1 MILTRGKNSVNKAV
15 WPDFHLW
22 KDGEKLCML
31 VSQSG
36 ILESDRTSCLQEQGS
51 EMKSLKRIAVLTG
64 GGDCPGLNAVIRGIA
79 KPAMLYYGG
88 TVIGILDGFEGLVD
102 GRMRELAPQDVSGIV
117 NLGGTILGTSN
128 KGDPFHFPVETPQGV
143 DILDCS
149 ENVIRNYRDWDL
161 DALIAI
167 GGDGTMH
174 IVDKFTDLGLNL
186 IGVPKTIDNDLSAT
200 DVTFGY
206 DSAVSV
212 ATEAI
217 DRLHTTA
224 SSHHRVMII
233 EVMGR
238 YAGWIALGS
247 GVAGGADVI
256 LIPEIPFQWEKVCE
270 HVIKRGKR
278 GSRFSI
284 ICVAEG
290 AKPAEGSLVVREK
303 DSKRTDP
310 IRLGGIGDLVGRK
323 VAEMTGLETRVTVL
337 GHLQRGGSPTPFDR
351 ILATK
356 YGSKALELV
365 LERKFG
371 HMVSLQGTEVTS
383 VPVKDAILKLRT
395 VPLDSQLVSA
405 ARAVGTSFGD

>member
-1 MILTRGKNSVNKAV
+1 
-15 WPDFHLW
+15 
-22 KDGEKLCML
+22 
-31 VSQSG
+31 
-36 ILESDRTSCLQEQGS
+36 
-51 EMKSLKRIAVLTG
+51 MKPLKRIGVLTG

-79 KPAMLYYGG
+79 KPAISHHGA
-88 TVIGILDGFEGLVD
+88 TVIGVLDGFEGLVE
-102 GRMRELAPQDVSGIV
+102 GRMRELVPRDVSGIV

-128 KGDPFHFPVETPQGV
+128 KGDPFHYPVETPQGV

-149 ENVIRNYRDWDL
+149 ENAIRNYRDWNL

-206 DSAVSV
+206 DSAVTV

-217 DRLHTTA
+217 DRLHTTGSA
-224 SSHHRVMII
+224 HHRVMVI

-247 GVAGGADVI
+247 GLAGGADVI
-256 LIPEIPFQWEKVCE
+256 LIPEIPFRWEKICE
-270 HVIKRGKR
+270 HVIKRGKH

-290 AKPAEGSLVVREK
+290 AKPAEGDLVVREK

-310 IRLGGIGDLVGRK
+310 IRLGGIGELVGAK
-323 VAEMTGLETRVTVL
+323 ISEMTGLETRVTVL
-337 GHLQRGGSPTPFDR
+337 GHLQRGGSPTPYDR

-356 YGSKALELV
+356 YGWKAIELAY
-365 LERKFG
+365 EQKFG
-371 HMVSLQGTEVTS
+371 HMVSLKGNEVTS
-383 VPVKDAILKLRT
+383 VPIKDAILKLKT
-395 VPLDSQLVSA
+395 VPPDSQVVMA

>member
-1 MILTRGKNSVNKAV
+1 
-15 WPDFHLW
+15 
-22 KDGEKLCML
+22 
-31 VSQSG
+31 
-36 ILESDRTSCLQEQGS
+36 
-51 EMKSLKRIAVLTG
+51 MKSLKRIGVLTG

-79 KPAMLYYGG
+79 KPAMSHFGAA
-88 TVIGILDGFEGLVD
+88 VVGILDGFEGLVE
-102 GRMRELAPQDVSGIV
+102 GRMRELAPKDVSGIL

-149 ENVIRNYRDWDL
+149 ENAIRNYRDWNL

-206 DSAVSV
+206 DSAVTV

-217 DRLHTTA
+217 DRLHTTGSA
-224 SSHHRVMII
+224 HHRVMVI

-247 GVAGGADVI
+247 GLAGGADVI
-256 LIPEIPFQWEKVCE
+256 LIPEIPFQWEKICQ
-270 HVIKRGKR
+270 HVLKRGKT
-278 GSRFSI
+278 GSKFSI

-290 AKPAEGSLVVREK
+290 AKPAEGGLVVREQ
-303 DSKRTDP
+303 DAKRTDP
-310 IRLGGIGDLVGRK
+310 IRLGGIGEVVGARIT
-323 VAEMTGLETRVTVL
+323 ELTGLESRVTVL

-351 ILATK
+351 ILASK
-356 YGSKALELV
+356 YGTKALELAS
-365 LERKFG
+365 EQKFG
-371 HMVSLQGTEVTS
+371 HMVSLQGNEVTS
-383 VPVKDAILKLRT
+383 VPVKDAILKLKT
-395 VPLDSQLVSA
+395 VPLDSQLVRA